1 MLKLAGFLHL
11 IRGKMYEL
19 VSFAMKHL
27 FTNVF
32 KETGNY
38 RNNMTAFALPTNY
51 QSIIYLVLTFAD
63 GLIFGIAIKKGILS
77 FILMII
83 GVLIGT
89 YVGISLPGVSLSLLL
104 SKVIV
109 FLGYILSKAPS
120 FAVGLPVLFLI
131 GLAIGLWKG

>member
-1 MLKLAGFLHL
+1 
-11 IRGKMYEL
+11 
-19 VSFAMKHL
+19 
-27 FTNVF
+27 
-32 KETGNY
+32 
-38 RNNMTAFALPTNY
+38 MTTFALPSSY
-51 QSIIYLVLTFAD
+51 QSVIYLVLTFAD

-83 GVLIGT
+83 GALIGT
-89 YVGISLPGVSLSLLL
+89 YIGISLPGVSVSLLL
-104 SKVIV
+104 SKVLV